1 MRGKTIAIILG
12 VLVVV
17 GGAIAWKPLSTL
29 YQALHVSLPEYPA
42 AQAPAPIQ
50 QNLTTEQRKWYYHA
64 DQGTRTF
71 GIPYEWFVA
80 LEQPA
85 LISDGLLRDV
95 AYLDRYGFI
104 PDTMSTNKPPLPIGL
119 AQGGPMATASG
130 EPWLNPRTKKQMTG
144 VGLTCSACHTGR
156 FTYRNKSVIVDGGSA
171 LTDLFKLKQAFGAA
185 LGWTALL
192 PWRFTQFADRVLGP
206 DAGADE
212 RDALKAQLKQVIQ
225 QYKDVSELETKA
237 GGTYEGYGRLD
248 ALNRIGNQAF
258 SLDLNNPK
266 NYAAHSA
273 PVHYPRIWDSPWF
286 SWVQYN
292 GSIERPMVRN
302 AGEAL
307 GVSAEI
313 NLTNAKKDLFASS
326 VQIKNL
332 WEMEKML
339 AGPKQPTAE
348 NKFTGLTSPTWP
360 ADILPPHDQK
370 LADQGAAL
378 YKVRCEPCHLPPVKS
393 DEFWKSKRWL
403 EPNIYGERVLDLEQI
418 PIAHIGTD
426 PSQAAGMKDRKV
438 ETPAS
443 LGIGTDEFGGAL
455 GALVTKTMNYW
466 YDQQKPPLSKEERDK
481 MDGNRA
487 NGLRTPLEYKVRPLN
502 GVWATPPYLHN
513 GSVPNVYALLS
524 PVSERP
530 TTFYLG
536 NREYD
541 PVNLGYVTDPLTNGF
556 EFDTSKPGNSN
567 KGHEFSK
574 EFDPKKEVTGLI
586 GPYLSPDER
595 KALIEYLKT
604 L

>member
-42 AQAPAPIQ
+42 AQAPAPIP

-80 LEQPA
+80 LEQPT
-85 LISDGLLRDV
+85 LISDGLFSDA

-119 AQGGPMATASG
+119 AQGGPMAMVSG
-130 EPWLNPRTKKQMTG
+130 EPWLNPRSKTQMTG
-144 VGLTCSACHTGR
+144 IGLTCSACHTGR

-212 RDALKAQLKQVIQ
+212 RAALKAQLKQVIQ
-225 QYKDVSELETKA
+225 QYKDVNELETKA

-292 GSIERPMVRN
+292 GSIEQPMVRN

-360 ADILPPHDQK
+360 TDILPPHDQK

-403 EPNIYGERVLDLEQI
+403 EPNKYGERVLDLEQI

-443 LGIGTDEFGGAL
+443 LGIGTDEFGPAL
-455 GALVTKTMNYW
+455 GVLVTKTVNYW
-466 YDQQKPPLSKEERDK
+466 YDQQKPPLSKEEKDR

-487 NGLRTPLEYKVRPLN
+487 NGIRAPLEYKVRPLN

-586 GPYLSPDER
+586 GPYLTPDER